1 MSVIERFYDL
11 LFEVSNDYRHG
22 ILLQLKRKPMR
33 VTELSKELNL
43 TTQEIS
49 RHASRLGESG
59 LIHKDVEGFYNL
71 TYYGELINILLEEFR
86 FVSKNRDYFI
96 DHKITG
102 VSPEY
107 IKRMGELSESKRTD
121 NVMEFLHFTD
131 SIVKDAKEYVYL
143 QVDQYPLTSLG
154 SIVEALK
161 RNVIFKVLEQSE
173 VISGPHMNLDSLEE
187 ANAITKARNTSLSEQ
202 RKIDE
207 EGVFMFLSEE
217 KCAVAFPIKGNRF
230 DYHGFIATDK
240 RSLKW
245 CEDLFQHYWN
255 KSDPNLPSPEV
266 VKKSTPI
273 LWKLERGVAI
283 VEGRDSLTD
292 AQAVQD
298 AVNNSK
304 DVLLKGSFNF
314 GNSTVKISKS
324 VLIRGEKGQNK
335 MPSTRIYKKGW
346 LFPSSDFSSV
356 FEVNGENIDVI
367 IENIH
372 FTDFN
377 CSCINGQRGKSLKIR
392 NNRITLENG
401 YGRGWIYD
409 QFGDVVTGIWIDTP
423 PELQNVVTNFP
434 GGIVI
439 EDNYL
444 DFSNNPVESLAN
456 NLTQVSRHYDD
467 NVQPGHAHQYYIG
480 MGVNVLNMSGEIII
494 EKNTI
499 KNMNARAISVTDNF
513 TDAHI
518 HIRGNVVESGIS
530 GSYPFNGDEA
540 GLGIL
545 AQNGFLQDR
554 PGFTVTIDNNSIK
567 LMKTSY
573 TGIKVLRNAKTAS
586 KLHNKESIVNNK
598 IFLEDGQAGIE
609 INNENTEITN
619 NKITGKAFFGVHMH
633 NLKSLDKIA
642 VMNENGP
649 IKINDIS
656 GLELKDIRWWIKR
669 SRPVKVK

>member
-71 TYYGELINILLEEFR
+71 TYYGELINILLEEFQ
-86 FVSKNRDYFI
+86 FVSKNRAYFI

-102 VSPEY
+102 ISPEY
-107 IKRMGELSESKRTD
+107 IKRMGELSESKHTD
-121 NVMEFLHFTD
+121 NIMEFLHFID
-131 SIVKDAKEYVYL
+131 SIVKESKEYVYL

-161 RNVIFKVLEQSE
+161 RNVMFKVLEQSE
-173 VISGPHMNLDSLEE
+173 MISGPHMNLDSLEE
-187 ANAITKARNTSLSEQ
+187 ASTITKARNSSLSEQ
-202 RKIDE
+202 RKMDE
-207 EGVFMFLSEE
+207 EGVFMFLSEN

-245 CEDLFQHYWN
+245 CEDLFQHYWS
-255 KSDPNLPSPEV
+255 KSDPNLASPKV
-266 VKKSTPI
+266 VQKSTPI

-283 VEGRDSLTD
+283 VEGRNSLTD

-304 DVLLKGSFNF
+304 EVLLKGTFNF
-314 GNSTVKISKS
+314 GNSNIRISKS
-324 VLIRGEKGQNK
+324 VRIRGEKGQK
-335 MPSTRIYKKGW
+335 DIPSTRIYKKGW
-346 LFPSSDFSSV
+346 LFPSSDFSSI
-356 FEVNGENIDVI
+356 FEVNGDDIDVT

-377 CSCINGQRGKSLKIR
+377 CTCINGQRGKSLKIR
-392 NNRITLENG
+392 NNRITLDNG
-401 YGRGWIYD
+401 YGRGWTYG
-409 QFGDVVTGIWIDTP
+409 QFGDTVTGIWIDTL
-423 PELQNVVTNFP
+423 PELQNVVTNFS

-439 EDNYL
+439 EDNYF
-444 DFSNNPVESLAN
+444 DFANSPIEGFAN
-456 NLTQVSRHYDD
+456 NLAQVPRHYDD
-467 NVQPGHAHQYYIG
+467 DLQPGLAHQYYIG
-480 MGVNVLNMSGEIII
+480 MGINVLNMSGEIVI

-513 TDAHI
+513 ANAHI

-545 AQNGFLQDR
+545 AQSGFLHDR
-554 PGFTVTIDNNSIK
+554 PGFKVTIEKNSIK

-586 KLHNKESIVNNK
+586 EPLYKERIINNK
-598 IFLEDGQAGIE
+598 VHLEDGQAGIE
-609 INNENTEITN
+609 INNENIEVAN
-619 NKITGKAFFGVHMH
+619 NKVTGKAFFGIHMH
-633 NLKSLDKIA
+633 NLMSLDRIA
-642 VMNENGP
+642 ATDADGL
-649 IKINDIS
+649 IKNNDIS
-656 GLELKDIRWWIKR
+656 ELELKDIRWWIKR